1 MGLKTFC
8 PQFHLLLDEVED
20 EKIEEL
26 LKVAKEKINFI
37 EFGDIPNE

>member
-1 MGLKTFC
+1 MGVKTFC
-8 PQFHLLLDEVED
+8 PQFQALLDEVED

-26 LKVAKEKINFI
+26 LNIAKEKINYI